1 MKKRLFLIIAVIM
14 IAITSC
20 AMLVACKDDNGGED
34 SNTKTNIAESPTA
47 FIEQWKALES
57 NKYFKDY
64 TDVVLGASGNI
75 VINDAGNF
83 KIYFEVPEKDKLNVY
98 TLRSGAWTRESY
110 DNFEDIYYKYKY
122 QLSGLTELKNVSP
135 FVNTAAE
142 YAKMLGLDQFE
153 KNCTKADNVYT
164 GNAGTVFEKVKIT
177 ITEKDLTAVVPSNFD
192 LEDYDPNEEDVE
204 MLEFKFGIG
213 YNAITIPEE
222 AKNAPDVTN
231 RRVIEKAILK
241 YLNSDNIYVK
251 VMDNN
256 YYFYNNIIKIENQDI
271 TAYIEMQD
279 NEYVLYKCE
288 YVVYPSEDVIWTAES
303 LDKETLAEKVRDI
316 FGSGLNP
323 HNFDNIE
330 ELFEE
335 LSRNELTDRNGID
348 LYYELV
354 ADGVYKSKNN
364 DYEKIE
370 IKETKVVYY
379 NNDEIYSE
387 LGNCDAFTIP
397 QEAKDALAQ

>member
-1 MKKRLFLIIAVIM
+1 
-14 IAITSC
+14 
-20 AMLVACKDDNGGED
+20 MLVACKDDNGGED

-47 FIEQWKALES
+47 FIEQWNALES

-142 YAKMLGLDQFE
+142 YAEMLGLDKFE

-241 YLNSDNIYVK
+241 YLNSENIYVK
-251 VMDNN
+251 DRFNN
-256 YYFYNNIIKIENQDI
+256 YYFNNNIIKIENENV
-271 TAYIEMQD
+271 TAYIEMQN
-279 NEYVLYKCE
+279 NEYILYTSQKN
-288 YVVYPSEDVIWTAES
+288 SENIVWNAES
-303 LDKETLAEKVRDI
+303 LDKETLAEKVGDI
-316 FGSGLNP
+316 IGSGINP
-323 HNFDNIE
+323 YNFDNIE
-330 ELFEE
+330 EFFEE
-335 LSRNELTDRNGID
+335 ISRNGLTNCDGID
-348 LYYELV
+348 MHYELV
-354 ADGVYKSKNN
+354 ADGVYKSI
-364 DYEKIE
+364 DDESEKIE
-370 IKETKVVYY
+370 IKETKIVYSY
-379 NNDEIYSE
+379 YDEIQAE
-387 LGNCDAFTIP
+387 VGNCDAFTIP
-397 QEAKDALAQ
+397 QAAKDALAQ

>member
-47 FIEQWKALES
+47 FIEQWNALES

-135 FVNTAAE
+135 FINTAAE
-142 YAKMLGLDQFE
+142 YAEMLGLDQFE

-192 LEDYDPNEEDVE
+192 LEDYDPNEEDVR

-241 YLNSDNIYVK
+241 YLNSENIYVK
-251 VMDNN
+251 DRFNN
-256 YYFYNNIIKIENQDI
+256 YYFNNNIIKIENENV
-271 TAYIEMQD
+271 TAYIEMQN
-279 NEYVLYKCE
+279 NEYILYTSQKN
-288 YVVYPSEDVIWTAES
+288 SENIVWNAES
-303 LDKETLAEKVRDI
+303 LDKETLAEKVGDI
-316 FGSGLNP
+316 IGSGINP
-323 HNFDNIE
+323 YNFDNIE
-330 ELFEE
+330 EFFEE
-335 LSRNELTDRNGID
+335 ISRNGLTNCDGID
-348 LYYELV
+348 MHYELV
-354 ADGVYKSKNN
+354 ADGVYKSI
-364 DYEKIE
+364 DDESEKIE
-370 IKETKVVYY
+370 IKETKIVYSY
-379 NNDEIYSE
+379 YDEIQAE
-387 LGNCDAFTIP
+387 VGNCDAFTIP
-397 QEAKDALAQ
+397 QAAKDALAQ

>member
-47 FIEQWKALES
+47 FIEQWNALES

-142 YAKMLGLDQFE
+142 YAEMLGLDQFE

-164 GNAGTVFEKVKIT
+164 GNVGTVFEKVKIT

-241 YLNSDNIYVK
+241 YLNSENIYVK
-251 VMDNN
+251 DRFNN
-256 YYFYNNIIKIENQDI
+256 YYFNNNIIKIENENV
-271 TAYIEMQD
+271 TAYIEMQN
-279 NEYVLYKCE
+279 NEYILYTSQKN
-288 YVVYPSEDVIWTAES
+288 SENIVWNAES
-303 LDKETLAEKVRDI
+303 LDKETLAEKFGDI
-316 FGSGLNP
+316 IGSGINP
-323 HNFDNIE
+323 YNFDNIE
-330 ELFEE
+330 EFFEE
-335 LSRNELTDRNGID
+335 ISRNGLTNCDGID
-348 LYYELV
+348 MHYELV
-354 ADGVYKSKNN
+354 ADGVYKSI
-364 DYEKIE
+364 DDESEKIE
-370 IKETKVVYY
+370 IKETKIVYSY
-379 NNDEIYSE
+379 YDEIQAE
-387 LGNCDAFTIP
+387 VGNCDAFTIP
-397 QEAKDALAQ
+397 QAAKDALAQ

>member
-1 MKKRLFLIIAVIM
+1 
-14 IAITSC
+14 
-20 AMLVACKDDNGGED
+20 MLVACKDDNGGED

-47 FIEQWKALES
+47 FIEQWNALES

-142 YAKMLGLDQFE
+142 YAEMLGLDQFE

-164 GNAGTVFEKVKIT
+164 GNVGTVFEKVKIT

-241 YLNSDNIYVK
+241 YLNSENIYVK
-251 VMDNN
+251 DRFNN
-256 YYFYNNIIKIENQDI
+256 YYFNNNIIKIENENV
-271 TAYIEMQD
+271 TAYIEMQN
-279 NEYVLYKCE
+279 NEYILYTSQKN
-288 YVVYPSEDVIWTAES
+288 SENIVWNAES
-303 LDKETLAEKVRDI
+303 LDKETLAEKVGDI
-316 FGSGLNP
+316 IGSGINP
-323 HNFDNIE
+323 YNFDNIE
-330 ELFEE
+330 EFFEE
-335 LSRNELTDRNGID
+335 ISRNGLTNCDGID
-348 LYYELV
+348 MHYELV
-354 ADGVYKSKNN
+354 ADGVYKSI
-364 DYEKIE
+364 DDESEKIE
-370 IKETKVVYY
+370 IKETKIVYSY
-379 NNDEIYSE
+379 YDEIQAE
-387 LGNCDAFTIP
+387 VGNCDAFTIP
-397 QEAKDALAQ
+397 QAAKDALAQ

>member
-142 YAKMLGLDQFE
+142 YAKMLGLDKFE

-241 YLNSDNIYVK
+241 YLNSENIYVK
-251 VMDNN
+251 DRFNN
-256 YYFYNNIIKIENQDI
+256 YYFNNNIIKIENENV
-271 TAYIEMQD
+271 TAYIEMQN
-279 NEYVLYKCE
+279 NEYILYTSQKN
-288 YVVYPSEDVIWTAES
+288 SENIVWNAES
-303 LDKETLAEKVRDI
+303 LDKETLAEKVGDI
-316 FGSGLNP
+316 IGSGINP
-323 HNFDNIE
+323 YNFDNIE
-330 ELFEE
+330 EFFEE
-335 LSRNELTDRNGID
+335 ISRNGLTNCDGID
-348 LYYELV
+348 MHYELV
-354 ADGVYKSKNN
+354 ADGVYKSI
-364 DYEKIE
+364 DDESEKVE
-370 IKETKVVYY
+370 IKETKIVYSY
-379 NNDEIYSE
+379 YDEIQAE
-387 LGNCDAFTIP
+387 VGNCDAFTIP
-397 QEAKDALAQ
+397 QAAKDALAQ

>member
-47 FIEQWKALES
+47 FIEQWNALES

-142 YAKMLGLDQFE
+142 YAEMLGLDQFE

-241 YLNSDNIYVK
+241 YLNSENIYVK
-251 VMDNN
+251 DRFNN
-256 YYFYNNIIKIENQDI
+256 YYFNNNIIKIENENV
-271 TAYIEMQD
+271 TAYIEMQN
-279 NEYVLYKCE
+279 NEYILYTSQKN
-288 YVVYPSEDVIWTAES
+288 SENVIWTAES
-303 LDKETLAEKVRDI
+303 LDKETLAEKVGDI
-316 FGSGLNP
+316 IGSGINP
-323 HNFDNIE
+323 YNFDNIE
-330 ELFEE
+330 EFFEE
-335 LSRNELTDRNGID
+335 ISRNGLTNCDGID
-348 LYYELV
+348 MHYELV
-354 ADGVYKSKNN
+354 ADGVYKSI
-364 DYEKIE
+364 DDESEKIE
-370 IKETKVVYY
+370 IKETKIVYSY
-379 NNDEIYSE
+379 YDEIQAE
-387 LGNCDAFTIP
+387 VGNCDAFTIP
-397 QEAKDALAQ
+397 QAAKDALAQ

>member
-142 YAKMLGLDQFE
+142 YAKMLGLDKFE

-241 YLNSDNIYVK
+241 YLNSENIYVK
-251 VMDNN
+251 DRFNN
-256 YYFYNNIIKIENQDI
+256 YYFNNNIIKIENENV
-271 TAYIEMQD
+271 TAYIEMQN
-279 NEYVLYKCE
+279 NEYILYTSQKN
-288 YVVYPSEDVIWTAES
+288 SENIVWNAES
-303 LDKETLAEKVRDI
+303 LDKETLAEKVGDI
-316 FGSGLNP
+316 IGSGINP
-323 HNFDNIE
+323 YNFDNIE
-330 ELFEE
+330 EFFEE
-335 LSRNELTDRNGID
+335 ISRNGLTNCDGID
-348 LYYELV
+348 MYYELV
-354 ADGVYKSKNN
+354 ADGVYKSIDN

-370 IKETKVVYY
+370 IKETKIVYSY
-379 NNDEIYSE
+379 YDEIQAE
-387 LGNCDAFTIP
+387 VGNCDAFTIP
-397 QEAKDALAQ
+397 QAAKDALAQ

>member
-47 FIEQWKALES
+47 FIEQWNALES

-142 YAKMLGLDQFE
+142 YAEMLGLDQFE

-164 GNAGTVFEKVKIT
+164 GNVGTVFEKVKIT

-241 YLNSDNIYVK
+241 YLNSENIYVK
-251 VMDNN
+251 DRFNN
-256 YYFYNNIIKIENQDI
+256 YYFNNNIIKIENENV
-271 TAYIEMQD
+271 TAYIEMQN
-279 NEYVLYKCE
+279 NEYILYTSQKN
-288 YVVYPSEDVIWTAES
+288 SENIVWNAES
-303 LDKETLAEKVRDI
+303 LDKETLAEKVGDI
-316 FGSGLNP
+316 IGSGINP
-323 HNFDNIE
+323 YNFDNIE
-330 ELFEE
+330 EFFEE
-335 LSRNELTDRNGID
+335 ISRNGLTNCDGID
-348 LYYELV
+348 
-354 ADGVYKSKNN
+354 KSI
-364 DYEKIE
+364 DDESEKIE
-370 IKETKVVYY
+370 IKETKIVYSY
-379 NNDEIYSE
+379 YDEIQAE
-387 LGNCDAFTIP
+387 VGNCDAFTIP
-397 QEAKDALAQ
+397 QAAKDALAQ

>member
-47 FIEQWKALES
+47 FIEQWNALES

-241 YLNSDNIYVK
+241 YLNSENIYVK
-251 VMDNN
+251 DRFNN
-256 YYFYNNIIKIENQDI
+256 YYFNNNIIKIENENV
-271 TAYIEMQD
+271 TAYIEMQN
-279 NEYVLYKCE
+279 NEYILYTSQKN
-288 YVVYPSEDVIWTAES
+288 SENIVWNAES
-303 LDKETLAEKVRDI
+303 LDKETLAEKVGDI
-316 FGSGLNP
+316 IGSGINP
-323 HNFDNIE
+323 YNFDNIE
-330 ELFEE
+330 EFFEE
-335 LSRNELTDRNGID
+335 ISRNGLTNCDGID
-348 LYYELV
+348 MHYELV
-354 ADGVYKSKNN
+354 ADGVYKSI
-364 DYEKIE
+364 DDESEKIE
-370 IKETKVVYY
+370 IKETKIVYSY
-379 NNDEIYSE
+379 YDEIQAE
-387 LGNCDAFTIP
+387 VGNCDAFTIP
-397 QEAKDALAQ
+397 QAAKDALAQ

>member
-47 FIEQWKALES
+47 FIEQWNALES

-142 YAKMLGLDQFE
+142 YAEMLGLDQFE

-164 GNAGTVFEKVKIT
+164 GNVG
-177 ITEKDLTAVVPSNFD
+177 TEKDLTAVVPSNFD

-241 YLNSDNIYVK
+241 YLNSENIYVK
-251 VMDNN
+251 DRFNN
-256 YYFYNNIIKIENQDI
+256 YYFNNNIIKIENENV
-271 TAYIEMQD
+271 TAYIEMQN
-279 NEYVLYKCE
+279 NEYILYTSQKN
-288 YVVYPSEDVIWTAES
+288 SENIVWNAES
-303 LDKETLAEKVRDI
+303 LDKETLAEKVGDI
-316 FGSGLNP
+316 IGSGINP
-323 HNFDNIE
+323 YNFDNIE
-330 ELFEE
+330 EFFEE
-335 LSRNELTDRNGID
+335 ISRNGLTNCDGID
-348 LYYELV
+348 MHYELV
-354 ADGVYKSKNN
+354 ADGVYKSI
-364 DYEKIE
+364 DDESEKIE
-370 IKETKVVYY
+370 IKETKIVYSY
-379 NNDEIYSE
+379 YDEIQAE
-387 LGNCDAFTIP
+387 VGNCDAFTIP
-397 QEAKDALAQ
+397 QAAKDALAQ

>member
-47 FIEQWKALES
+47 FIEQWNALES

-142 YAKMLGLDQFE
+142 YAEMLGLDQFE

-192 LEDYDPNEEDVE
+192 LEDYDPNEEDVR

-241 YLNSDNIYVK
+241 YLNSENIYVK
-251 VMDNN
+251 DRFNN
-256 YYFYNNIIKIENQDI
+256 YYFNNNIIKIENENV
-271 TAYIEMQD
+271 TAYIEMQN
-279 NEYVLYKCE
+279 NEYILYTSQKN
-288 YVVYPSEDVIWTAES
+288 SENIVWNAES
-303 LDKETLAEKVRDI
+303 LDKETLAEKVGDI
-316 FGSGLNP
+316 IGSGINP
-323 HNFDNIE
+323 YNFDNIE
-330 ELFEE
+330 EFFEE
-335 LSRNELTDRNGID
+335 ISRNGLTNCDGID
-348 LYYELV
+348 MHYELV
-354 ADGVYKSKNN
+354 ADGVYKSI
-364 DYEKIE
+364 DDESEKIE
-370 IKETKVVYY
+370 IKETKIVYSY
-379 NNDEIYSE
+379 YDEIQAE
-387 LGNCDAFTIP
+387 VGNCDAFTIP
-397 QEAKDALAQ
+397 QAAKDALAQ

>member
-47 FIEQWKALES
+47 FIEQWNALES

-142 YAKMLGLDQFE
+142 YAKMLGLDKFE

-241 YLNSDNIYVK
+241 YLNSENIYVK
-251 VMDNN
+251 DRFNN
-256 YYFYNNIIKIENQDI
+256 YYFNNNIIKIENENV
-271 TAYIEMQD
+271 TAYIEMQN
-279 NEYVLYKCE
+279 NEYILYTSQKN
-288 YVVYPSEDVIWTAES
+288 SENIVWNAES
-303 LDKETLAEKVRDI
+303 LDKETLAEKVGDI
-316 FGSGLNP
+316 IGSGINP
-323 HNFDNIE
+323 YNFDNIE
-330 ELFEE
+330 EFFEE
-335 LSRNELTDRNGID
+335 ISRNGLTNCDGID
-348 LYYELV
+348 MHYELV
-354 ADGVYKSKNN
+354 ADGVYKSI
-364 DYEKIE
+364 DDESEKIE
-370 IKETKVVYY
+370 IKETKIVYSY
-379 NNDEIYSE
+379 YDEIQAE
-387 LGNCDAFTIP
+387 VGNCDAFTIP
-397 QEAKDALAQ
+397 QAAKDALAQ

>member
-47 FIEQWKALES
+47 FIEQWNALES

-135 FVNTAAE
+135 FINTAAE
-142 YAKMLGLDQFE
+142 YAEMLGLDQFE

-177 ITEKDLTAVVPSNFD
+177 ITEKDLTVVVPSNFD
-192 LEDYDPNEEDVE
+192 LEDYDPNEEDVR

-241 YLNSDNIYVK
+241 YLNSENIYVK
-251 VMDNN
+251 DRFNN
-256 YYFYNNIIKIENQDI
+256 YYFNNNIIKIENENV
-271 TAYIEMQD
+271 TAYIEMQN
-279 NEYVLYKCE
+279 NEYILYTSQKN
-288 YVVYPSEDVIWTAES
+288 SENIVWNAES
-303 LDKETLAEKVRDI
+303 LDKETLAEKVGDI
-316 FGSGLNP
+316 IGSGINP
-323 HNFDNIE
+323 YNFDNIE
-330 ELFEE
+330 EFFEE
-335 LSRNELTDRNGID
+335 ISRNGLTNCDGID
-348 LYYELV
+348 MHYELV
-354 ADGVYKSKNN
+354 ADGVYKSI
-364 DYEKIE
+364 DDESEKIE
-370 IKETKVVYY
+370 IKETKIVYSY
-379 NNDEIYSE
+379 YDEIQAE
-387 LGNCDAFTIP
+387 VGNCDAFTIP
-397 QEAKDALAQ
+397 QAAKDALAQ

>member
-47 FIEQWKALES
+47 FIEQWNALES

-142 YAKMLGLDQFE
+142 YAEMLGLDKFE

-241 YLNSDNIYVK
+241 YLNSENIYVK
-251 VMDNN
+251 DRFNN
-256 YYFYNNIIKIENQDI
+256 YYFNNNIIKIENENV
-271 TAYIEMQD
+271 TAYIEMQN
-279 NEYVLYKCE
+279 NEYILYTSQKN
-288 YVVYPSEDVIWTAES
+288 SENIVWNAES
-303 LDKETLAEKVRDI
+303 LDKETLAEKVGDI
-316 FGSGLNP
+316 IGSGINP
-323 HNFDNIE
+323 YNFDNIE
-330 ELFEE
+330 EFFEE
-335 LSRNELTDRNGID
+335 ISRNGLTNCDGID
-348 LYYELV
+348 MHYELV
-354 ADGVYKSKNN
+354 ADGVYKSI
-364 DYEKIE
+364 DDESEKIE
-370 IKETKVVYY
+370 IKETKIVYSY
-379 NNDEIYSE
+379 YDEIQAE
-387 LGNCDAFTIP
+387 VGNCDAFTIP
-397 QEAKDALAQ
+397 QAAKDALAQ

>member
-1 MKKRLFLIIAVIM
+1 MIIAVIM

-47 FIEQWKALES
+47 FIEQWNALES

-142 YAKMLGLDQFE
+142 YAEMLGLDKFE

-241 YLNSDNIYVK
+241 YLNSENIYVK
-251 VMDNN
+251 DRFNN
-256 YYFYNNIIKIENQDI
+256 YYFNNNIIKIENENV
-271 TAYIEMQD
+271 TAYIEMQN
-279 NEYVLYKCE
+279 NEYILYTSQKN
-288 YVVYPSEDVIWTAES
+288 SENIVWNAES
-303 LDKETLAEKVRDI
+303 LDKETLAEKVGDI
-316 FGSGLNP
+316 IGSGINP
-323 HNFDNIE
+323 YNFDNIE
-330 ELFEE
+330 EFFEE
-335 LSRNELTDRNGID
+335 ISRNGLTNCDGID
-348 LYYELV
+348 MHYELV
-354 ADGVYKSKNN
+354 ADGVYKSI
-364 DYEKIE
+364 DDESEKIE
-370 IKETKVVYY
+370 IKETKIVYSY
-379 NNDEIYSE
+379 YDEIQAE
-387 LGNCDAFTIP
+387 VGNCDAFTIP
-397 QEAKDALAQ
+397 QAAKDALAQ

>member
-47 FIEQWKALES
+47 FIEQWNALES

-142 YAKMLGLDQFE
+142 YAEMLGLDQFE

-164 GNAGTVFEKVKIT
+164 GNVGTVFEKVKIT

-241 YLNSDNIYVK
+241 YLNSENIYVK
-251 VMDNN
+251 DRFNN
-256 YYFYNNIIKIENQDI
+256 YYFNNNIIKIENENV
-271 TAYIEMQD
+271 TAYIEMQN
-279 NEYVLYKCE
+279 NEYILYTSQKN
-288 YVVYPSEDVIWTAES
+288 SENIVWNAES
-303 LDKETLAEKVRDI
+303 LDKETLAEKVGDI
-316 FGSGLNP
+316 IGSGINP
-323 HNFDNIE
+323 YNFDNIE
-330 ELFEE
+330 EFFEE
-335 LSRNELTDRNGID
+335 ISRNGLTNCDGID
-348 LYYELV
+348 MHYELV
-354 ADGVYKSKNN
+354 ADGVYKSI
-364 DYEKIE
+364 DDESEKIE
-370 IKETKVVYY
+370 IKETKIVYSY
-379 NNDEIYSE
+379 YDEIQAE
-387 LGNCDAFTIP
+387 VGNCDAFTIP
-397 QEAKDALAQ
+397 QAAKDALAQ

>member
-47 FIEQWKALES
+47 FIEQWNALES

-241 YLNSDNIYVK
+241 YLNSENIYVK
-251 VMDNN
+251 DRFNN
-256 YYFYNNIIKIENQDI
+256 YYFNNNIIKIENENV
-271 TAYIEMQD
+271 TAYIEMQN
-279 NEYVLYKCE
+279 NEYILYTSQKN
-288 YVVYPSEDVIWTAES
+288 SENIVWNAES
-303 LDKETLAEKVRDI
+303 LDKETLAEKVGDI
-316 FGSGLNP
+316 IGSGINP
-323 HNFDNIE
+323 YNFDNIE
-330 ELFEE
+330 EFFEE
-335 LSRNELTDRNGID
+335 ISRNGLTNCDGID
-348 LYYELV
+348 MHYELV
-354 ADGVYKSKNN
+354 ADGVYKSI
-364 DYEKIE
+364 DDESEKIE
-370 IKETKVVYY
+370 IKETKIVYSY
-379 NNDEIYSE
+379 YDEIQAE
-387 LGNCDAFTIP
+387 VGNCDAFTIP

>member
-47 FIEQWKALES
+47 FIEQWNALES

-142 YAKMLGLDQFE
+142 YAEMLGLDKFE

-241 YLNSDNIYVK
+241 YLNSENIYVK
-251 VMDNN
+251 DRFNN
-256 YYFYNNIIKIENQDI
+256 YYFNNNIIKIENENV
-271 TAYIEMQD
+271 TAYIEMQN
-279 NEYVLYKCE
+279 NEYILYTSQKN
-288 YVVYPSEDVIWTAES
+288 SENIVWNAES
-303 LDKETLAEKVRDI
+303 LDKETLAEKVGYI
-316 FGSGLNP
+316 IGSGINP
-323 HNFDNIE
+323 YNFDNIE
-330 ELFEE
+330 EFFEE
-335 LSRNELTDRNGID
+335 ISRNGLTNCDGID
-348 LYYELV
+348 MHYELV
-354 ADGVYKSKNN
+354 ADGVYKSI
-364 DYEKIE
+364 DDESEKIE
-370 IKETKVVYY
+370 IKETKIVYSY
-379 NNDEIYSE
+379 YDEIQAE
-387 LGNCDAFTIP
+387 VGNCDAFTIP
-397 QEAKDALAQ
+397 QAAKDALAQ

>member
-142 YAKMLGLDQFE
+142 YAEMLGLDKFE

-241 YLNSDNIYVK
+241 YLNSENIYVK
-251 VMDNN
+251 DRFNN
-256 YYFYNNIIKIENQDI
+256 YYFNNNIIKIENENV
-271 TAYIEMQD
+271 TAYIEMQN
-279 NEYVLYKCE
+279 NEYILYTSQKN
-288 YVVYPSEDVIWTAES
+288 SENIVWNAES
-303 LDKETLAEKVRDI
+303 LDKETLAEKVGDI
-316 FGSGLNP
+316 IGSGINP
-323 HNFDNIE
+323 YNFDNIE
-330 ELFEE
+330 EFFEE
-335 LSRNELTDRNGID
+335 ISRNGLTNCDGID
-348 LYYELV
+348 MHYELV
-354 ADGVYKSKNN
+354 ADGVYKSI
-364 DYEKIE
+364 DDESEKIE
-370 IKETKVVYY
+370 IKETKIVYSY
-379 NNDEIYSE
+379 YDEIQAE
-387 LGNCDAFTIP
+387 VGNCDAFTIP
-397 QEAKDALAQ
+397 QAAKDALAQ

>member
-142 YAKMLGLDQFE
+142 YAKMLGLDKFE

-241 YLNSDNIYVK
+241 YLNSENIYVK
-251 VMDNN
+251 DRFNN
-256 YYFYNNIIKIENQDI
+256 YYFNNNIIKIENENV
-271 TAYIEMQD
+271 TAYIEMQN
-279 NEYVLYKCE
+279 NEYILYTSQKN
-288 YVVYPSEDVIWTAES
+288 SENIVWNAES
-303 LDKETLAEKVRDI
+303 LDKETLAEKVGDI
-316 FGSGLNP
+316 IGSGINP
-323 HNFDNIE
+323 YNFDNIE
-330 ELFEE
+330 EFFEE
-335 LSRNELTDRNGID
+335 ISRNGLTNCDGID
-348 LYYELV
+348 MYYELV
-354 ADGVYKSKNN
+354 ADGVYKSIDN

-370 IKETKVVYY
+370 IKETKIIYSYY
-379 NNDEIYSE
+379 DEIQAE
-387 LGNCDAFTIP
+387 VGNCDAFTIP

>member
-1 MKKRLFLIIAVIM
+1 
-14 IAITSC
+14 
-20 AMLVACKDDNGGED
+20 MLVACKDDNGGED

-47 FIEQWKALES
+47 FIEQWNALES

-135 FVNTAAE
+135 FINTAAE
-142 YAKMLGLDQFE
+142 YAEMLGLDQFE

-177 ITEKDLTAVVPSNFD
+177 ITEKDLTVVVPSNFD
-192 LEDYDPNEEDVE
+192 LEDYDPNEEDVR

-241 YLNSDNIYVK
+241 YLNSENIYVK
-251 VMDNN
+251 DRFNN
-256 YYFYNNIIKIENQDI
+256 YYFNNNIIKIENENV
-271 TAYIEMQD
+271 TAYIEMQN
-279 NEYVLYKCE
+279 NEYILYTSQKN
-288 YVVYPSEDVIWTAES
+288 SENIVWNAES
-303 LDKETLAEKVRDI
+303 LDKETLAEKVGDI
-316 FGSGLNP
+316 IGSGINP
-323 HNFDNIE
+323 YNFDNIE
-330 ELFEE
+330 EFFEE
-335 LSRNELTDRNGID
+335 ISRNGLTNCDGID
-348 LYYELV
+348 MHYELV
-354 ADGVYKSKNN
+354 ADGVYKSI
-364 DYEKIE
+364 DDESEKIE
-370 IKETKVVYY
+370 IKETKIVYSY
-379 NNDEIYSE
+379 YDEIQAE
-387 LGNCDAFTIP
+387 VGNCDAFTIP
-397 QEAKDALAQ
+397 QAAKDALAQ

>member
-47 FIEQWKALES
+47 FIEQWNALES

-142 YAKMLGLDQFE
+142 YAEMLGLDQFE

-164 GNAGTVFEKVKIT
+164 GNVGTVFEKVKIT

-241 YLNSDNIYVK
+241 YLNSENIYVK
-251 VMDNN
+251 DRFNN
-256 YYFYNNIIKIENQDI
+256 YYFNI
-271 TAYIEMQD
+271 
-279 NEYVLYKCE
+279 L
-288 YVVYPSEDVIWTAES
+288 
-303 LDKETLAEKVRDI
+303 
-316 FGSGLNP
+316 
-323 HNFDNIE
+323 
-330 ELFEE
+330 LFFRKKY
-335 LSRNELTDRNGID
+335 L
-348 LYYELV
+348 
-354 ADGVYKSKNN
+354 
-364 DYEKIE
+364 
-370 IKETKVVYY
+370 
-379 NNDEIYSE
+379 
-387 LGNCDAFTIP
+387 
-397 QEAKDALAQ
+397 

>member
-47 FIEQWKALES
+47 FIEQWNALES

-135 FVNTAAE
+135 FINTAAE
-142 YAKMLGLDQFE
+142 YAEMLGLDQFE

-177 ITEKDLTAVVPSNFD
+177 ITEKDLTVVVPSNFD

-241 YLNSDNIYVK
+241 YLNSENIYVK
-251 VMDNN
+251 DRFNN
-256 YYFYNNIIKIENQDI
+256 YYFNNNIIKIENENV
-271 TAYIEMQD
+271 TAYIEMQN
-279 NEYVLYKCE
+279 NEYILYTSQKN
-288 YVVYPSEDVIWTAES
+288 SENIVWNAES
-303 LDKETLAEKVRDI
+303 LDKETLAEKVGDI
-316 FGSGLNP
+316 IGSGINP
-323 HNFDNIE
+323 YNFDNIE
-330 ELFEE
+330 EFFEE
-335 LSRNELTDRNGID
+335 ISRNGLTNCDGID
-348 LYYELV
+348 MHYELV
-354 ADGVYKSKNN
+354 ADGVYKSI
-364 DYEKIE
+364 DDESEKIE
-370 IKETKVVYY
+370 IKETKIVYSY
-379 NNDEIYSE
+379 YDEIQAE
-387 LGNCDAFTIP
+387 VGNCDAFTIP
-397 QEAKDALAQ
+397 QAAKDALAQ